1 MGRRLESGVERLQY
15 AVTTG
20 QGEEDQEDQERPHLH
35 HLHHQQH
42 QVARRVS
49 RVESLRRLILGASH
63 YDSKRLFDRKKNR
76 YKVDY
81 KVDKAIGTE
90 ADYNLAGSE
99 DDMFDR
105 SSSQFNVSCDSFDLD
120 SISQVSF
127 SESCSNS
134 VADIYK
140 STLPNLKSISTDNIP
155 GELTSFHHR
164 SVSQV
169 QPPSAI
175 SETSVLSRSGFPHS
189 FVRSKLAVLPEEQQG
204 TLTRNKERGRA
215 GSVAVTDLA
224 GPQSLSSDIN
234 GSEPTNTVRRKRS
247 QSLADIQAPFGYP
260 GGSGQVL
267 THKKFSKTKSEES
280 GYDSDTTRKS
290 GSSPRGSVKSDSF
303 DPSETESSS
312 SGDLTTANH
321 NTDNNISCDFNANNQ
336 NMNQT
341 IINQL
346 STKPKMKKPPRKS
359 KEEKAVKIETS
370 CQTDSQSSQAE
381 NSDKNNDRTKPPTS
395 SVEPP
400 TNFSDTSTP
409 PSMLP
414 SLTSKSFKML
424 RLRKAPSEELGIII
438 SKKRN
443 PHKGTTGFIIAHIE
457 PDGLINK

>member
-1 MGRRLESGVERLQY
+1 MGRRLEQLRPVESCERLQY
-15 AVTTG
+15 AVT
-20 QGEEDQEDQERPHLH
+20 GEEEERTELPTRN
-35 HLHHQQH
+35 HHQQQQH
-42 QVARRVS
+42 ITRRVS

-63 YDSKRLFDRKKNR
+63 IDSKRLFDRKKNR
-76 YKVDY
+76 YKVD
-81 KVDKAIGTE
+81 KSIGTE
-90 ADYNLAGSE
+90 AEYNLAGSE

-155 GELTSFHHR
+155 GELSSFH
-164 SVSQV
+164 Q
-169 QPPSAI
+169 
-175 SETSVLSRSGFPHS
+175 RSGFPHS
-189 FVRSKLAVLPEEQQG
+189 FVRSKLAVLPEEQG
-204 TLTRNKERGRA
+204 TLTRNKERQRA
-215 GSVAVTDLA
+215 NSVVVTDMA

-234 GSEPTNTVRRKRS
+234 GSETTNTIRRKRS
-247 QSLADIQAPFGYP
+247 QSLADIQVPFGYP
-260 GGSGQVL
+260 AGSGPVG
-267 THKKFSKTKSEES
+267 HKKFSKTKSEES

-312 SGDLTTANH
+312 SGDLATAND
-321 NTDNNISCDFNANNQ
+321 NNSNNNISCDFNANNQ
-336 NMNQT
+336 NMNQA

-359 KEEKAVKIETS
+359 KEEKPVKIETS

-381 NSDKNNDRTKPPTS
+381 NSDKNHDRTKPPTS

-400 TNFSDTSTP
+400 TNFSDTSSP

-424 RLRKAPSEELGIII
+424 RLRKAPTEELGIII

-443 PHKGTTGFIIAHIE
+443 PNKGTTGFIIAHIE
-457 PDGLINK
+457 PEGLINK

>member
-1 MGRRLESGVERLQY
+1 MS
-15 AVTTG
+15 
-20 QGEEDQEDQERPHLH
+20 
-35 HLHHQQH
+35 
-42 QVARRVS
+42 
-49 RVESLRRLILGASH
+49 
-63 YDSKRLFDRKKNR
+63 
-76 YKVDY
+76 
-81 KVDKAIGTE
+81 
-90 ADYNLAGSE
+90 
-99 DDMFDR
+99 
-105 SSSQFNVSCDSFDLD
+105 
-120 SISQVSF
+120 
-127 SESCSNS
+127 
-134 VADIYK
+134 
-140 STLPNLKSISTDNIP
+140 
-155 GELTSFHHR
+155 
-164 SVSQV
+164 
-169 QPPSAI
+169 
-175 SETSVLSRSGFPHS
+175 SRSGFPHS
-189 FVRSKLAVLPEEQQG
+189 FVRSKLAVLPEEQG

-312 SGDLTTANH
+312 SGDLTSALTSANH
-321 NTDNNISCDFNANNQ
+321 NSHNNIPCDFNANKQ
-336 NMNQT
+336 NMNQA

-359 KEEKAVKIETS
+359 KEEKPVKIETS

-381 NSDKNNDRTKPPTS
+381 NSDKNQERTKPPTS

-443 PHKGTTGFIIAHIE
+443 PHKGTTGFIIAHIQ

>member
-1 MGRRLESGVERLQY
+1 
-15 AVTTG
+15 
-20 QGEEDQEDQERPHLH
+20 
-35 HLHHQQH
+35 
-42 QVARRVS
+42 
-49 RVESLRRLILGASH
+49 
-63 YDSKRLFDRKKNR
+63 
-76 YKVDY
+76 
-81 KVDKAIGTE
+81 
-90 ADYNLAGSE
+90 
-99 DDMFDR
+99 MF
-105 SSSQFNVSCDSFDLD
+105 
-120 SISQVSF
+120 
-127 SESCSNS
+127 
-134 VADIYK
+134 
-140 STLPNLKSISTDNIP
+140 
-155 GELTSFHHR
+155 
-164 SVSQV
+164 
-169 QPPSAI
+169 
-175 SETSVLSRSGFPHS
+175 SRSGFPHS
-189 FVRSKLAVLPEEQQG
+189 FVRSKLAVLPEEQG
-204 TLTRNKERGRA
+204 TLTRNKERQRA
-215 GSVAVTDLA
+215 NSVVVTDMA

-234 GSEPTNTVRRKRS
+234 GSELTNTIRRKRS
-247 QSLADIQAPFGYP
+247 QSLADIQVPFGYP
-260 GGSGQVL
+260 GGSGQVG
-267 THKKFSKTKSEES
+267 HKKFSKTKSEES

-321 NTDNNISCDFNANNQ
+321 NSNNNISCDFNANKQ
-336 NMNQT
+336 NIPQS

-359 KEEKAVKIETS
+359 KEEKPVKTETS

-409 PSMLP
+409 PSTTLP

-443 PHKGTTGFIIAHIE
+443 PQKGTTGFVIAHIE

>member
-1 MGRRLESGVERLQY
+1 M
-15 AVTTG
+15 
-20 QGEEDQEDQERPHLH
+20 
-35 HLHHQQH
+35 
-42 QVARRVS
+42 
-49 RVESLRRLILGASH
+49 I
-63 YDSKRLFDRKKNR
+63 
-76 YKVDY
+76 
-81 KVDKAIGTE
+81 
-90 ADYNLAGSE
+90 
-99 DDMFDR
+99 
-105 SSSQFNVSCDSFDLD
+105 
-120 SISQVSF
+120 
-127 SESCSNS
+127 
-134 VADIYK
+134 
-140 STLPNLKSISTDNIP
+140 
-155 GELTSFHHR
+155 
-164 SVSQV
+164 
-169 QPPSAI
+169 
-175 SETSVLSRSGFPHS
+175 SRSGFPHS
-189 FVRSKLAVLPEEQQG
+189 FVRSKLAVLPEEQG
-204 TLTRNKERGRA
+204 TLTRNKERQRA
-215 GSVAVTDLA
+215 NSVLVTDMA
-224 GPQSLSSDIN
+224 GPQSLNSDVN
-234 GSEPTNTVRRKRS
+234 GSETTNTIRRKRS
-247 QSLADIQAPFGYP
+247 QSLADIQVPFGQA
-260 GGSGQVL
+260 G
-267 THKKFSKTKSEES
+267 HKKFSKTKSEES

-321 NTDNNISCDFNANNQ
+321 NSENISCDFDANNQ
-336 NMNQT
+336 NINQA

-359 KEEKAVKIETS
+359 KEEKPVKIETS